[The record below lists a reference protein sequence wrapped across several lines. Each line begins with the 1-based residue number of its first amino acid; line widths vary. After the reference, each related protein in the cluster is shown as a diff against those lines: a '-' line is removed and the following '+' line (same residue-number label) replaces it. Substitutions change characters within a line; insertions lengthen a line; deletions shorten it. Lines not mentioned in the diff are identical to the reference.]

1 MSYAFIHA
9 TVLDGTEKMKPAP
22 DTTVLVDDE
31 GKIVEVGPTAKVKM
45 RGGEQIVDL
54 QGKYLMPGLMAT
66 ARPAVR
72 VTPKGRFKRSRAI
85 PSAWRF
91 CAIC

>member
-45 RGGEQIVDL
+45 RGGEQIIDL
-54 QGKYLMPGLMAT
+54 
-66 ARPAVR
+66 
-72 VTPKGRFKRSRAI
+72 
-85 PSAWRF
+85 
-91 CAIC
+91 